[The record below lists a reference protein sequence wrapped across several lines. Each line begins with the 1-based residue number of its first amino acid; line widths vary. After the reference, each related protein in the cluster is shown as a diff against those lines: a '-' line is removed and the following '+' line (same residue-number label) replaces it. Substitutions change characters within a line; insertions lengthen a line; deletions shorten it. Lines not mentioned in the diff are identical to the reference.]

1 MGPNVMRNQVLGV
14 LADLCRNPKA
24 APFFRAWKSDISM
37 KGAAQLLL
45 NLWVDEEE
53 RLGVARNNNGL
64 LNSLDRP
71 LDADPLQ
78 MQNAQGGGIDAGG
91 DSASPAAPDAH
102 PIARL
107 KEALQAAK
115 DMTES
120 EMQLKAAVSQQD
132 MRAKIYAVLASV
144 GFDLIADELAIAEQ
158 MTFAVVERYPD
169 FRQGQLWLDVKKEL
183 QDECVDPISADALLM
198 ESKLE
203 QVFNTAMGTKCM
215 KKTRMSKTSMKAWL
229 EARRR
234 KQICSRNRFRRTRP

>member
-1 MGPNVMRNQVLGV
+1 VCPHLVLVRV
-14 LADLCRNPKA
+14 LAEG
-24 APFFRAWKSDISM
+24 APS
-37 KGAAQLLL
+37 
-45 NLWVDEEE
+45 
-53 RLGVARNNNGL
+53 
-64 LNSLDRP
+64 P
-71 LDADPLQ
+71 
-78 MQNAQGGGIDAGG
+78 GG
-91 DSASPAAPDAH
+91 AH

-120 EMQLKAAVSQQD
+120 EQQLKSAVSQQD

-144 GFDLIADELAIAEQ
+144 GFDLIADELAISEQ

-203 QVFNTAMGTKCM
+203 QVFNTAMATKCM
-215 KKTRMSKTSMKAWL
+215 QKRLLDSQDEEDAATENGFFSSILLQKEQELQAQLLMKKARMSKTSMKARL
-229 EARRR
+229 EA
-234 KQICSRNRFRRTRP
+234 KQKKAEMLKKSLCKDETLNSALAVSNNVE